1 MSRSH
6 RVFLCH
12 LNHPNRLSARGL
24 TADQA
29 FVMPWYE
36 RFQLQVGRPPNP
48 GKVAPSGARRRKC
61 LRKPPPP
68 FSVSLLPE
76 QVFDRGDRH
85 ESSECCEETSTVRK
99 RVGRF
104 ATGFTALP
112 AGLDQLPLSVCSEH

>member
-36 RFQLQVGRPPNP
+36 RFRMQDGRPPNP

-61 LRKPPPP
+61 LRKPPHLSQ
-68 FSVSLLPE
+68 SVSCRYRCLI
-76 QVFDRGDRH
+76 G
-85 ESSECCEETSTVRK
+85 ETDTRAQSAVK
-99 RVGRF
+99 KQ
-104 ATGFTALP
+104 AP
-112 AGLDQLPLSVCSEH
+112 